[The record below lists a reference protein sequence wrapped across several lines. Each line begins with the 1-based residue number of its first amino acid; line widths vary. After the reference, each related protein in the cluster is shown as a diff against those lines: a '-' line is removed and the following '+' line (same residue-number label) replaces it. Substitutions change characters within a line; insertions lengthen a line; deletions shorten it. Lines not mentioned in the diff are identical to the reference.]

1 MFTGAYWFRLAG
13 LVTIALFT
21 CCAVLLW
28 TGLGEALARDP
39 GDPGGSSSG
48 EDGGVPAIV
57 FIVAAGFAGFAIYQ
71 GILDHYKKKHQQE
84 EQETII
90 IPLNEETEDTTPEE
104 IEQKA
109 TAHNR

>member
-1 MFTGAYWFRLAG
+1 MFTKSYWFRLAG
-13 LVTIALFT
+13 LVTIAIFT
-21 CCAVLLW
+21 SCTILLW
-28 TGLGEALARDP
+28 TGLDEALARDP
-39 GDPGGSSSG
+39 GDPGGGVSG

-57 FIVAAGFAGFAIYQ
+57 FIVAAGFAGFAIFQ
-71 GILDHYKKKHQQE
+71 GVRDYYKKKHEQE

-109 TAHNR
+109 TAHSR